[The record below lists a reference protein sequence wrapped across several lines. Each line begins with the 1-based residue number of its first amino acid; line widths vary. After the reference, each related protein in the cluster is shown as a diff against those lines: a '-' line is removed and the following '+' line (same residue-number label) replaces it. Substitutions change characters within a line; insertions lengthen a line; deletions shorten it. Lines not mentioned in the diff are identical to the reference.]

1 MPGSYN
7 VIEKYRVETETTAPL
22 HFGSSFGEQSEVLV
36 HPVTGKPFLQA
47 SGIAG
52 VLRSASVHV
61 NGTEISEELFGRSLR
76 GKSETEMGSR
86 LNVSD
91 GEFDLETVQM
101 EYRPRVSIDPVSGTV
116 SAGEISGSGQ
126 TSGHKFDIE
135 LVGQKAK
142 LVFYLYLFHDQEDD
156 LREKL
161 EMVLAEL
168 KEEQLHFGGQR
179 SNGAGGLKLL
189 ALKHHSFCMTDAEG
203 RRGWVLEAE
212 MDRDCPGKT
221 VPVYDDIKDSLPKA
235 ERKMLAFTITLEGK
249 TENGLLVK
257 GIAPEGV
264 GKDAAD
270 AENMKNAA
278 GRYIVPGSSLKGTLR
293 NRMTYIADYLGK
305 KEMIPD
311 IFGAAGKKESRGS
324 RGILQVRD
332 IVMSEDTSPFHQ
344 YRIHIDKFTGGVM
357 NGALFSEK
365 TVSGKVKAQISVEDS
380 EMADAA
386 AGLLILAIRDLSCGL
401 INLGSGYSIGRG
413 FIDADRVV
421 IRSEQ
426 DGEEAAICFD
436 GPGKGITDP
445 GKLISRCLKA
455 VQQWEA

>member
-7 VIEKYRVETETTAPL
+7 VIEKYRVEIETTSPL
-22 HFGSSFGEQSEVLV
+22 HVGSSFGERSEVLV

-47 SGIAG
+47 SSIAG
-52 VLRSASVHV
+52 VLRSASNHV
-61 NGTEISEELFGRSLR
+61 NGKELSDELFGSSLR
-76 GKSETEMGSR
+76 GKSDTDNGSR
-86 LNVSD
+86 LNLSD
-91 GEFDLETVQM
+91 GEFAMETVRM

-116 SAGEISGSGQ
+116 STGEVSGSGQ

-135 LVGQKAK
+135 LIGQKAK
-142 LVFYLYLFHDQEDD
+142 LVFYLYLFHDQEDG
-156 LREKL
+156 LREAT
-161 EMVLAEL
+161 ERVLAEL
-168 KEEQLHFGGQR
+168 KEEQLQFGGQK

-189 ALKHHSFCMTDAEG
+189 ALKYHSFCMMDLEG
-203 RRGWVLEAE
+203 RRGWGLEAE
-212 MDRDCPGKT
+212 MDQGSPEKN
-221 VPVYDDIKDSLPKA
+221 VPTYQDIKDRLPEA
-235 ERKMLAFTITLEGK
+235 GRKMLAFTVTMEGK
-249 TENGLLVK
+249 TENGLLIK
-257 GIAPEGV
+257 GVASEGV

-278 GRYIVPGSSLKGTLR
+278 GRYIVPGSSLKGSLR
-293 NRMTYIADYLGK
+293 NRMTYIAEYLGK
-305 KEMIPD
+305 LEMIPD
-311 IFGAAGKKESRGS
+311 IFGAAGNKENRGS

-332 IVMSEDTSPFHQ
+332 IVMAENTPSFHQ

-365 TVSGKVKAQISVEDS
+365 TVSGNVKAHISVESS

-386 AGLLILAIRDLSCGL
+386 TGLLILALRDLSCGL

-413 FIDADRVV
+413 FIKADRLV
-421 IRSEQ
+421 IHSEQ
-426 DGEEAAICFD
+426 DGEEAVIIFE
-436 GPGKGITDP
+436 GTEKGITDP